1 MAYDEL
7 YEDEVEMTEDE
18 YWHAFFLTK
27 EGGNVLTTYK
37 RLQAEKKKKR
47 GEEI

>member
-27 EGGNVLTTYK
+27 EGGNVLKTHK
-37 RLQAEKKKKR
+37 RLQAEKERKQ
-47 GEEI
+47 EEQS

>member
-27 EGGNVLTTYK
+27 ESENVLKTHK
-37 RLQAEKKKKR
+37 RLQEAKERKQ
-47 GEEI
+47 EEQS